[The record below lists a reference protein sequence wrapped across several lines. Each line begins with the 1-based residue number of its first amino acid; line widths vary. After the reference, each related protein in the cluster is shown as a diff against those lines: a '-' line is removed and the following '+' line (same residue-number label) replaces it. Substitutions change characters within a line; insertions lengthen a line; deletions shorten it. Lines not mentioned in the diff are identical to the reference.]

1 MVNLIYLDNAATTKI
16 DPEVLDAMMPY
27 LTEEFGNPGGVYS
40 IGRKAQNAVDTAR
53 SQVANLIGAE
63 PDQIIFTSGG
73 SEANNLAIKS
83 FLGMFL
89 SKGIITDSA
98 EHESVLK
105 SFNSINSFSR
115 LHFVGVN
122 SYGSVEI
129 PEFCGKITDKN
140 DIGFASIMGMNNET
154 GAENPIKEIGA
165 ICKDEH
171 ILFHTDCVQALGCM
185 DLDVKEIGCGFMS
198 MSSHKIHGPKGVGA
212 LFVKD
217 RGKCFP
223 LIDGGAAQ
231 EFGLRGGTE
240 NVAGIVGFG
249 KACELVKSGFF
260 ENEIRVSKMK
270 HLFYATLV
278 SELASPKY
286 NLAHIIH
293 VNGPHV
299 DSRGKT
305 INLRFDGV
313 DGQTLLLM
321 LDSEGVCVSAG
332 SACTSR
338 ENKPSHVLTAM
349 GISADDARNSI
360 RVSFSRMNTEEE
372 VTEAARILA
381 GCVNVANKSW

>member
-1 MVNLIYLDNAATTKI
+1 MIYLDNAATTRI

-27 LTEEFGNPGGVYS
+27 LTEEYGNPGGVYS
-40 IGRKAQNAVDTAR
+40 VGRRAQSAIETAR
-53 SQVANLIGAE
+53 SQVADLIGAE

-83 FLGMFL
+83 FLKMFF
-89 SKGIITDSA
+89 SKGIITDST
-98 EHESVLK
+98 EHESVIK
-105 SFNSINSFSR
+105 AFNSINSFSR
-115 LHFVGVN
+115 LHFIGVN

-129 PEFCGKITDKN
+129 PEFCGKITDKS
-140 DIGFASIMGMNNET
+140 DIGFVSIMGMNNET
-154 GAENPIKEIGA
+154 GAENPIKDIGA
-165 ICKDEH
+165 ICRDER

-185 DLDVKEIGCGFMS
+185 ELDVGEIGCDFMS

-212 LFVKD
+212 LYAKD
-217 RGKCFP
+217 RSKCFP

-249 KACELVKSGFF
+249 KACEVVKRDFF

-278 SELASPKY
+278 SELSSPKY
-286 NLAHIIH
+286 NLSHIIH

-299 DSRGKT
+299 DGRGKA

-349 GISADDARNSI
+349 GISPDDARNSI
-360 RVSFSRMNTEEE
+360 RVSFSKMNTEEE
-372 VTEAARILA
+372 VVNAAKIMA